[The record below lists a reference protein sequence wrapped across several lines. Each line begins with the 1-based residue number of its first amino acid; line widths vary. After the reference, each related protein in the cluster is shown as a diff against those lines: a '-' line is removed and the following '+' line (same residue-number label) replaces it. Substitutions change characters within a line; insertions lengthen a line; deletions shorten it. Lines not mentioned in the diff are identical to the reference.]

1 AGRIRRLG
9 HRDTP
14 LDMDRVRRIMGGWL
28 PGLLFATAAR
38 TGRIRPLNAVTGR
51 ARRTASPA
59 RQLLVGH
66 SLGVGAPALLL
77 LVVIFVVV
85 FFVLVVVVVLVV
97 LVVLGTAFARI
108 QPIKFLEFAAAC
120 EFLGYGGIPHVYL
133 SFPRPPKELRGD
145 AQHRIGPA

>member
-1 AGRIRRLG
+1 
-9 HRDTP
+9 
-14 LDMDRVRRIMGGWL
+14 MDRVRRIMGGWL

-66 SLGVGAPALLL
+66 SLGVDAPAL
-77 LVVIFVVV
+77 

-108 QPIKFLEFAAAC
+108 QPIKFLEFAVAC

-133 SFPRPPKELRGD
+133 SF
-145 AQHRIGPA
+145 